1 MFGSLATW
9 RRWWWLALVIVFA
22 SACQADLEVLVTVNE
37 DGSGTVSTITTID
50 AETASQLLDLDLDA
64 AGLVLADLAQA
75 GWVVGPPEQNSAGST
90 VITAAKD
97 FGTAAQ
103 FAEVMN
109 ELTGPDGA
117 IRDFR
122 LTRSKSFARVEYR
135 IAGTIDTTVDL
146 ESFSDNEL
154 EAVLGRS
161 LSEIG
166 DRYEAAEEQVNFR
179 LEIVLPGDL
188 QGEEPTGIVDS
199 EPDLL
204 RAVWE
209 ASLDDDAVLPIALS
223 SATRQVSSLVL
234 RGVAVVAGILAG
246 LVVFAQILRFLLPDR
261 RRRPERKRGGP
272 APGRAAPT
280 PSATETEA
288 ESETVAEVSAANPYR
303 VVALDAMGVLY
314 READDVSRLLIPF
327 VRERSTA
334 SMTDDEIRAKA
345 RALTLGRMTTGQF
358 WVSVGVGGEA
368 AELDAAYLLQHQ
380 LTPGVIKYLRSLREN
395 KVQAACIT
403 NDALRWA
410 LALKANHN
418 LEGLIDPWVVSG
430 SVGVRKPAKPIFEVL
445 RRVTGHAPSA
455 ILVIDDNL
463 DILDAARDL
472 GYGTAWF
479 APDGLRADARDHSLI
494 RNFQITNDDL
504 VESEIGA
511 RTSGPD

>member
-1 MFGSLATW
+1 MFGSLASW
-9 RRWWWLALVIVFA
+9 GRWWWPALVVIFA
-22 SACQADLEVLVTVNE
+22 SACQADLEILVTVND

-50 AETASQLLDLDLDA
+50 DETASQLLDLDLDA
-64 AGLVLADLAQA
+64 AGLVLVDLAQA
-75 GWVVGPPEQNSAGST
+75 GWVIGPPEEDASGST

-103 FAEVMN
+103 FTEVMN
-109 ELTGPDGA
+109 ELTGPHGA
-117 IRDFR
+117 IRDFQ
-122 LTRSKSFARVEYR
+122 LTRTKSFARVDYSVE
-135 IAGTIDTTVDL
+135 GTIDTTVDL
-146 ESFSDNEL
+146 ESFSDDEL
-154 EAVLGRS
+154 ATLLGRS
-161 LSEIG
+161 LNEIG
-166 DRYEAAEEQVNFR
+166 DRYDASEDQVNLR

-204 RAVWE
+204 RAEWE
-209 ASLDDDAVLPIALS
+209 ASLADDQVLPIALS

-234 RGVAVVAGILAG
+234 RGVAVVAGVLAA
-246 LVVFAQILRFLLPDR
+246 LVVFAQILRILLPDR
-261 RRRPERKRGGP
+261 RRRPQRKRRGP
-272 APGRAAPT
+272 APGRPASDPPA
-280 PSATETEA
+280 SETDA
-288 ESETVAEVSAANPYR
+288 EPETVAAVSSANPYR

-314 READDVSRLLIPF
+314 READDVSKLLIPF
-327 VRERSTA
+327 VRERTTS
-334 SMTDDEIRAKA
+334 SITDDEIRAKA

-358 WVSVGVGGEA
+358 WTSVGVGGET
-368 AELDAAYLLQHQ
+368 AELDAAYLLKHQ
-380 LTPGVIKYLRSLREN
+380 LTPGVIRYLRSLRES

-403 NDALRWA
+403 NDALKWA

-445 RRVTGHAPSA
+445 RRVTGQAPAA

-494 RNFQITNDDL
+494 RNFQITTDDL
-504 VESEIGA
+504 VKSELG
-511 RTSGPD
+511 